1 MLDLDLTT
9 ILLEILNF
17 LALSAG
23 LYYLL
28 FRPVIRRVE
37 ARAAEKARAQRE
49 MQRSLQEAEAH
60 KAELERRLAGVDSEI
75 DRLLD
80 EARERIERERRQML
94 EAIRAEAEQAREDA
108 EADIQRLQKQELKE
122 FNRYVLNT
130 LIALSGELI
139 EKAAPLEVHDRLV
152 REAND
157 FVWQLG
163 KENPREVETLRRS
176 LGDRT
181 PTVHIVSAREL
192 SPDQQRTLAKTFSA
206 LTDRSVNFELETDP
220 HLYGGVRVRVGDMLI
235 DNSIAAQ
242 LQRIQSETQS
252 GMLAMTPNE

>member
-9 ILLEILNF
+9 ILLEVLNF
-17 LALSAG
+17 LALSVG
-23 LYYLL
+23 LYFLL

-37 ARAAEKARAQRE
+37 ARAAEKARAERE
-49 MQRSLQEAEAH
+49 MERSRKEAAAH
-60 KAELERRLAGVDSEI
+60 KSEWESRLAGVDAEI

-94 EAIRAEAEQAREDA
+94 EAIRAEAEQVREDA
-108 EADIQRLQKQELKE
+108 EADIQRHQKQELRE

-139 EKAAPLEVHDRLV
+139 EKTAPPEVHDRLV
-152 REAND
+152 REVND
-157 FVWQLG
+157 FIWRFG
-163 KENPREVETLRRS
+163 REKPGEVDTLRRS
-176 LGDRT
+176 LADRT

-192 SPDQQRTLAKTFSA
+192 SPEQQQGLVKTFRA
-206 LTDRSVNFELETDP
+206 LTDRNVNFELETDP
-220 HLYGGVRVRVGDMLI
+220 HLYAGVRARVGDLLV

-242 LQRIQSETQS
+242 LERVRSETQS
-252 GMLAMTPNE
+252 GLQALIPNE